1 MKQKKGFVLAY
12 TLVVMVMV
20 FALTSVL
27 LAVISTQNVQAKK
40 SATNFQNRVA
50 ICQIANHFAGQNTEN
65 FVLQYEDMGFK
76 KSVESEKI
84 VLQKEDFEYSIFLN
98 ENGINSTL
106 LVVQKQKNTIV
117 ATVEKSGENVV
128 VWSYEIKENQ

>member
-1 MKQKKGFVLAY
+1 MKRKKGFVLAY
-12 TLVVMVMV
+12 TLVVMVIV

-27 LAVISTQNVQAKK
+27 IAVISMQNVQAKK
-40 SATNFQNRVA
+40 SAANFQNRVA

-65 FVLQYEDMGFK
+65 FVLQYENMGFK
-76 KSVESEKI
+76 KSLQGAEI

-98 ENGINSTL
+98 ENGTNSTL
-106 LVVQKQKNTIV
+106 LVVQKSKNNIV
-117 ATVEKSGENVV
+117 ATIEKSGENVV